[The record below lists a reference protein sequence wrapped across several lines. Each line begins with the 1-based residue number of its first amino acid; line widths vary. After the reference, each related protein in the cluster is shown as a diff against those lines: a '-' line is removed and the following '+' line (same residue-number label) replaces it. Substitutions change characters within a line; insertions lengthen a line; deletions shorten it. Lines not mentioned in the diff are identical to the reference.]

1 MPKVTEPS
9 FKFWFKEEWY
19 TVQGAK
25 TMLSTGTPDDIST
38 IRSEYT
44 RMRDAAQKRVK
55 RLQKLFPDTVGAK
68 QKYDT
73 GRKNKDGEPIY
84 ASGFQKLRDI
94 QPKDFAYAFSEL
106 AKFLRAKGSTVTGQ
120 REIERKTTK
129 KLNHAIGDKDEKGN
143 PITPV
148 NPGNYWRVI
157 KILNEARRQKVTYGS
172 DKMVELADATL
183 GLTNDQFDDIL
194 DSLQNT
200 LKNSDT
206 IGSSLEQYMKDKKI
220 EGYQKVNIDD
230 FLVAMG
236 WKVPKLSE
244 EE

>member
-9 FKFWFKEEWY
+9 FKFWYKEDWY

-38 IRSEYT
+38 MRSEYT
-44 RMRDAAQKRVK
+44 RMRDVAQKRVK

-73 GRKNKDGEPIY
+73 GKKNKDGEPIY

-120 REIERKTTK
+120 REIERKTTA
-129 KLNHAIGDKDEKGN
+129 KLNKAIGDEDEKGN

-148 NPGNYWRVI
+148 NQGNYWRVI
-157 KILNEARRQKVTYGS
+157 KILNEARRLKITYGS
-172 DKMVELADATL
+172 DKIVELADATL
-183 GLTNDQFDDIL
+183 ALSKDQFDVIL
-194 DSLQNT
+194 DNLETALSH
-200 LKNSDT
+200 SDT
-206 IGSSLEQYMKDKKI
+206 IGVSLAVYMEKHDI
-220 EGYQKVNIDD
+220 TSYQMIDMDD
-230 FLVAMG
+230 FIQMLG
-236 WKVPKLSE
+236 R
-244 EE
+244 